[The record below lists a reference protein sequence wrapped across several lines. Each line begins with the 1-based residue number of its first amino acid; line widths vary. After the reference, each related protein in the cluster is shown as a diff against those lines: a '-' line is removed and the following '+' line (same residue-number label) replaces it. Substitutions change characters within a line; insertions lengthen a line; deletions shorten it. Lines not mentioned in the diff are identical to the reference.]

1 MASVN
6 ENITEI
12 QKDVNEINS
21 LPETLEKLRVDTHEL
36 SNFLLGMRL
45 KPVPLDMPQ
54 SLTTTEWLMTLT
66 ENVNQILDGYNDFDE
81 KTKVA
86 LEKYGKLLDEIITT
100 MCDTMQ
106 QIQDNNEYLGSNI
119 DTILYRT
126 DTVSSQLD
134 DLDRRLTAYVSTGAT
149 EDTELIGQIK
159 DIVSQWSKVLAD
171 IKRTENGVSDA
182 LSEIENAN
190 RNIALLQ
197 ENFAS
202 YKLNYN
208 IIEERINKLVKEMA
222 DINNNQL
229 PDGLNAQIGALE
241 KSAQSLST
249 ALDTSNSNI
258 TRLNSAIETLQS
270 HQSALEA
277 NVGQWQNQ
285 INLNGKM
292 ISSLN
297 EITSDLKLKTQ
308 QLDNIST
315 MAYNQTNI
323 NSTLISQIGAN
334 QQRIIENARSFSGT
348 LYVTSAGHDNLGE
361 CFLRKDGNGYKNAYT
376 EAYGDS
382 SIGGLGFPNLCTI
395 MDICQFTFT
404 MRNAG
409 IAKFAVKQPFSSIDT
424 TEKFA
429 RGNYFKLSSGYH
441 TIKYN
446 IFNDENVE
454 TYFSPENQNVLLLC
468 RVKDER
474 VCDREITNFTEVMP
488 TEGRM
493 RTSRKTTQAADI
505 VSASVNLGSE
515 NVYDIVNRI
524 YIPYENDLESY
535 TYFFAMLRS
544 SDTCKFRIKI
554 DDFEY

>member
-66 ENVNQILDGYNDFDE
+66 ENVNQILEGYNDFDE

-86 LEKYGKLLDEIITT
+86 LEKYGKLLDEIIIT

-171 IKRTENGVSDA
+171 IKRTESGVTDA
-182 LSEIENAN
+182 LSKIENAN

-208 IIEERINKLVKEMA
+208 IIEERIDKLVKEMSN
-222 DINNNQL
+222 INNNQL
-229 PDGLNAQIGALE
+229 PDGLNAQISALE

-270 HQSALEA
+270 HQNALEA

-323 NSTLISQIGAN
+323 NSALISQIGAN

-361 CFLRKDGNGYKNAYT
+361 CFLREDGNGYKNAYT

-409 IAKFAVKQPFSSIDT
+409 IAKFAVKQPFGSIDT

-446 IFNDENVE
+446 IFNNENVK

-493 RTSRKTTQAADI
+493 RTSRKTTQSADI

>member
-12 QKDVNEINS
+12 KKDVNEINS
-21 LPETLEKLRVDTHEL
+21 LPATLEKLRVDTQEL
-36 SNFLLGMRL
+36 SSFLLGMRL

-54 SLTTTEWLMTLT
+54 SLTTTEWLMALT
-66 ENVNQILDGYNDFDE
+66 ENVNLILEGYNDFDE
-81 KTKVA
+81 KTKTA
-86 LEKYGKLLDEIITT
+86 LEKYASLLDEIITS

-106 QIQDNNEYLGSNI
+106 QLKDNNDYLGSNI

-126 DTVSSQLD
+126 DAVSSQVD
-134 DLDRRLTAYVSTGAT
+134 DLDRRLTAYITTGAT
-149 EDTELIGQIK
+149 EDTELIGKIK
-159 DIVSQWSKVLAD
+159 DIVAQWSKVLAD
-171 IKRTENGVSDA
+171 ISRNEYGVSDS
-182 LSEIENAN
+182 LSQIENAN
-190 RNIALLQ
+190 RNITLLQ
-197 ENFAS
+197 QNFAS
-202 YKLNYN
+202 YKLNYD
-208 IIEERINKLVKEMA
+208 IIEDRIDNLVKEMA
-222 DINNNQL
+222 NINNSQL
-229 PDGLNAQIGALE
+229 PEGLNAQIDALE
-241 KSAQSLST
+241 KSAKSLTT

-258 TRLNSAIETLQS
+258 TRLNSAIETLRS
-270 HQSALEA
+270 HQNALEE
-277 NVGQWQNQ
+277 NVLQWQNQ

-297 EITSDLKLKTQ
+297 EITGDLKLKTQ

-315 MAYNQTNI
+315 IAYKQTNI
-323 NSTLISQIGAN
+323 NSTLISQVGAN

-348 LYVTSAGHDNLGE
+348 LYVTSSGNDTLGN
-361 CFLRKDGNGYKNAYT
+361 CFLREDNGRYINAYT
-376 EAYGDS
+376 EVFGDS
-382 SIGGLGFPNLCTI
+382 SIGGLSFPNLCTI
-395 MDICQFTFT
+395 MDICQFSFT

-409 IAKFAVKQPFSSIDT
+409 IAKFAVKQPFGSIDT
-424 TEKFA
+424 SEKFA

-446 IFNDENVE
+446 IFNNENVE
-454 TYFSPENQNVLLLC
+454 TYFTPENPNVLLLC

-474 VCDREITNFTEVMP
+474 VCDREVTDFTNVTP
-488 TEGRM
+488 TETRM
-493 RTSRKTTQAADI
+493 RTSRKTTQSADI

-524 YIPYENDLESY
+524 YIPYENDLKSY

>member
-1 MASVN
+1 MASL
-6 ENITEI
+6 EN
-12 QKDVNEINS
+12 N
-21 LPETLEKLRVDTHEL
+21 LETLEKDKNDLNTLPSTLGKLKVDTLEL
-36 SNFLLGMRL
+36 TNFLCGMRL

-66 ENVNQILDGYNDFDE
+66 ENMNLVLEGYNDFDE
-81 KTKVA
+81 KTKTA
-86 LEKYGKLLDEIITT
+86 IEKTAALLDEIITSISES
-100 MCDTMQ
+100 MQ
-106 QIQDNNEYLGSNI
+106 MLQDNNEYLNSNI
-119 DTILYRT
+119 ETINYRSEN
-126 DTVSSQLD
+126 VEKQVEELD
-134 DLDRRLTAYVSTGAT
+134 QRLTAYITTGAT
-149 EDTELIGQIK
+149 EDTELIGKIK
-159 DIVSQWSKVLAD
+159 DIVAQWSKVLAD
-171 IKRTENGVSDA
+171 ISRNENGVSEA
-182 LSEIENAN
+182 LSKIENAN
-190 RNIALLQ
+190 RNIILLQ
-197 ENFAS
+197 QNFAS
-202 YKLNYN
+202 YKLNYD
-208 IIEERINKLVKEMA
+208 IIEGRLNNLVKEMA
-222 DINNNQL
+222 NINNSQL
-229 PDGLNAQIGALE
+229 PNGLNAQISALE

-270 HQSALEA
+270 HQKALEE
-277 NVGQWQNQ
+277 NVLQWQNQ

-323 NSTLISQIGAN
+323 NSTLISQVGAN

-348 LYVTSAGHDNLGE
+348 LYVTSSGADTLGN
-361 CFLRKDGNGYKNAYT
+361 CFLREENGRYINAYT
-376 EAYGDS
+376 EVFGDS
-382 SIGGLGFPNLCTI
+382 SIGGLSFPNLCTI
-395 MDICQFTFT
+395 MDICQFSFT

-409 IAKFAVKQPFSSIDT
+409 IAKFAVKQPFGSIDKS
-424 TEKFA
+424 EKFA

-446 IFNDENVE
+446 IFNNENVE
-454 TYFSPENQNVLLLC
+454 TYFAPENTNVLLLC

-474 VCDREITNFTEVMP
+474 VCDREVTDFTNVTP
-488 TEGRM
+488 TETRM
-493 RTSRKTTQAADI
+493 RTSRKKTQSADI

-515 NVYDIVNRI
+515 NVYDIVNRV
-524 YIPYENDLESY
+524 YIPYEDDIKSY

>member
-126 DTVSSQLD
+126 DTVSSQLN

>member
-12 QKDVNEINS
+12 KKDVNEINS
-21 LPETLEKLRVDTHEL
+21 LPATLEKLRVDTEEL
-36 SNFLLGMRL
+36 SSFLLGMRL

-54 SLTTTEWLMTLT
+54 SLTTTEWLMALT
-66 ENVNQILDGYNDFDE
+66 ENVNQILEGYNDFDE

-86 LEKYGKLLDEIITT
+86 LEKYAKLLDEIVTSI
-100 MCDTMQ
+100 CATMQ
-106 QIQDNNEYLGSNI
+106 QLEDNNNYLGSNI

-126 DTVSSQLD
+126 ETVSNQVD
-134 DLDRRLTAYVSTGAT
+134 DLDRRLTAYITTGAT
-149 EDTELIGQIK
+149 EDTELIGKIK
-159 DIVSQWSKVLAD
+159 DIVAQWSKVLAD
-171 IKRTENGVSDA
+171 ISRNENGVSDA
-182 LSEIENAN
+182 LTQIENAN
-190 RNIALLQ
+190 RNITLLQ
-197 ENFAS
+197 QNFAS
-202 YKLNYN
+202 YKLNYD
-208 IIEERINKLVKEMA
+208 IIEDRIDNLVKEMA
-222 DINNNQL
+222 NINNSQL
-229 PDGLNAQIGALE
+229 PNGLNAQISALE

-270 HQSALEA
+270 HQKALEE
-277 NVGQWQNQ
+277 NVLQWQNQ

-323 NSTLISQIGAN
+323 NSTLISQVGAN

-348 LYVTSAGHDNLGE
+348 LYVTSSGHDTLGN
-361 CFLRKDGNGYKNAYT
+361 CFLREENGRYINAYT
-376 EAYGDS
+376 EVFGDS
-382 SIGGLGFPNLCTI
+382 SIGGLSFPNLCTI
-395 MDICQFTFT
+395 MDICQFSFT
-404 MRNAG
+404 MKNAG
-409 IAKFAVKQPFSSIDT
+409 IAKFAVKQPFGSIDT
-424 TEKFA
+424 SEKFA

-446 IFNDENVE
+446 IFNNENVE
-454 TYFSPENQNVLLLC
+454 TYFTPENPNVLLLC

-474 VCDREITNFTEVMP
+474 VCDREVTDFTNVTP
-488 TEGRM
+488 TETRM
-493 RTSRKTTQAADI
+493 RTSRKTIQSADI

-515 NVYDIVNRI
+515 NVYDIVNRV
-524 YIPYENDLESY
+524 YIPYEDDIKSY
-535 TYFFAMLRS
+535 TYFFAVLRS